1 MEARDYLSGGRRQLT
16 PILTRTAELG
26 GDECGTE
33 SRLSPLNA
41 APDMAVA
48 PADLRG
54 RMLDRAGSMHS
65 FEDGDEP
72 GTEPK
77 TVRALHPDLDPGTE
91 DGAARLGFRS
101 GTRGDLHVHAP
112 AQSGTRGRPRTT
124 RRPLPKTLMSGG
136 VTRPPASRAGDPP
149 GRFLS

>member
-1 MEARDYLSGGRRQLT
+1 MEARDDLSGGRRQLT
-16 PILTRTAELG
+16 PILTRTSELG
-26 GDECGTE
+26 GDECRAE

-72 GTEPK
+72 RTEPES
-77 TVRALHPDLDPGTE
+77 VRALHPDLDPGTE
-91 DGAARLGFRS
+91 DGATRLGFRS

-112 AQSGTRGRPRTT
+112 TQLRTSGRPRTT
-124 RRPLPKTLMSGG
+124 RRPLPQASMSG
-136 VTRPPASRAGDPP
+136 ASPDLPHR
-149 GRFLS
+149 